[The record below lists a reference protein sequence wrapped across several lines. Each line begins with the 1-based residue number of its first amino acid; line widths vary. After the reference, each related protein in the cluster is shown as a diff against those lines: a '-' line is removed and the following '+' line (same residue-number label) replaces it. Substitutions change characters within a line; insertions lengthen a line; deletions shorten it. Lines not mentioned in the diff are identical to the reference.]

1 MESHFE
7 PLGTG
12 PRGQELRVC
21 VSRLHKFGTDA
32 FLLADFA
39 RARHKDLCAD
49 LGTGCG
55 IIPMVLYKKYDP
67 KKIYAVELQPE
78 AAALCRE
85 TVAASGAE
93 ETVLPLE
100 ADLRELGPLIPA
112 CSLDLITCNPPFQ
125 DPGTGLLSEIP
136 GRRQARHELTCTLDD
151 LCRAAAR
158 MLRFG
163 GRLCLCQRPERLADV
178 ICTLRAHRLEPKR
191 MRLAAKDA
199 GSLPWLVLI
208 EAKYGSKPFLQ
219 VEPPLFSMNPDGS
232 FTDEMLNIYG
242 NIPTVHNAERK
253 EAE

>member
-112 CSLDLITCNPPFQ
+112 GSLDLITCNPPFQ

-136 GRRQARHELTCTLDD
+136 GRRQALHELTCTLDD

-158 MLRFG
+158 LLRFG
-163 GRLCLCQRPERLADV
+163 GRLCLCQRPERLA
-178 ICTLRAHRLEPKR
+178 
-191 MRLAAKDA
+191 AKDA
-199 GSLPWLVLI
+199 SSLPWLVLI